1 MDIMDYFRADL
12 NKLNALDSPN
22 IEDLEIEAFGMCHYC
37 QIRQT
42 QCDLIVV
49 SRRTGDWGHSQCFGC

>member
-49 SRRTGDWGHSQCFGC
+49 SR